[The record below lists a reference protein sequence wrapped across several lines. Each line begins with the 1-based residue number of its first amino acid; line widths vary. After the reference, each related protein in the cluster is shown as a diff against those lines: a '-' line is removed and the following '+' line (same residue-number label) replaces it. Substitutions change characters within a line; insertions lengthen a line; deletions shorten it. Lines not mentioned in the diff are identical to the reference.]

1 MDILDL
7 FKKGGPAMWPLF
19 VLSVLSLSV
28 IFERLWFWLVILAQ
42 EKEIVNRV
50 LDAAGED
57 WGIAETIAEQA
68 RNQPIGRFLYAPLS
82 LQKSDPETFRLAL
95 ESTAADEVAGMRRGE
110 KLLEAVIALSPL
122 LGLLGTVLGLIR
134 SLGAIRIGDLGTEST
149 AGVTT
154 GIGESLIST
163 ASGLIVAIAS
173 LVFYRLFQSFVVNQ
187 VKIFNKAGNELELL
201 YRQYTPEPKT
211 VNTERFSKRSS
222 KNFDLSSGLE
232 SKTFI
237 QEPENQPDD
246 TIDNLSLHST
256 SSIEPDDTIDNP
268 SLNPVNSA
276 DLPDHKTDNLSL
288 HSASSIEPDDT
299 IDNPSLNPINSADLP
314 DHKTDNLSL
323 HPVEKQED
331 ES

>member
-7 FKKGGPAMWPLF
+7 FKKGGPSMWPLL
-19 VLSVLSLSV
+19 VLSVLSVSV
-28 IFERLWFWLVILAQ
+28 IFERLWFWLRILAQ

-57 WGIAETIAEQA
+57 WGIAEAIAEQA
-68 RNQPIGRFLYAPLS
+68 KNQPIGRFLYAPLS

-95 ESTAADEVAGMRRGE
+95 ESTAADEIAGMRRGE

-163 ASGLIVAIAS
+163 AAGLIVAIAS

-187 VKIFNKAGNELELL
+187 VKIFNKAGNEMELL
-201 YRQYTPEPKT
+201 YRQYPPEPKT
-211 VNTERFSKRSS
+211 INTERFSKRTS
-222 KNFDLSSGLE
+222 KNFDSSSQLE

-237 QEPENQPDD
+237 QEPEN
-246 TIDNLSLHST
+246 
-256 SSIEPDDTIDNP
+256 EPDDTTYHSRFN
-268 SLNPVNSA
+268 SVNSV
-276 DLPDHKTDNLSL
+276 
-288 HSASSIEPDDT
+288 IEPDHT
-299 IDNPSLNPINSADLP
+299 V
-314 DHKTDNLSL
+314 DHSNLKSG
-323 HPVEKQED
+323 EKQED

>member
-1 MDILDL
+1 
-7 FKKGGPAMWPLF
+7 
-19 VLSVLSLSV
+19 V
-28 IFERLWFWLVILAQ
+28 IFERLWFWLRILAQ

-50 LDAAGED
+50 LDAAGEE
-57 WGIAETIAEQA
+57 WGIAEAIAEQSIK
-68 RNQPIGRFLYAPLS
+68 QPVGRFLYAPLS
-82 LQKSDPETFRLAL
+82 LEKSDPETFRLAL
-95 ESTAADEVAGMRRGE
+95 ESTAADEIAGMRRGE

-163 ASGLIVAIAS
+163 AAGLIVAIAS

-201 YRQYTPEPKT
+201 YRQYPPEPKT
-211 VNTERFSKRSS
+211 INTDRFSKRTST
-222 KNFDLSSGLE
+222 NFDSSSQLE

-237 QEPENQPDD
+237 QEPENEPDY
-246 TIDNLSLHST
+246 TTDNFSLHSVN
-256 SSIEPDDTIDNP
+256 SSIEPNDPIDNYG
-268 SLNPVNSA
+268 LNLVNSA
-276 DLPDHKTDNLSL
+276 NSPDNKMDN
-288 HSASSIEPDDT
+288 T
-299 IDNPSLNPINSADLP
+299 NLNSG
-314 DHKTDNLSL
+314 
-323 HPVEKQED
+323 EKQED